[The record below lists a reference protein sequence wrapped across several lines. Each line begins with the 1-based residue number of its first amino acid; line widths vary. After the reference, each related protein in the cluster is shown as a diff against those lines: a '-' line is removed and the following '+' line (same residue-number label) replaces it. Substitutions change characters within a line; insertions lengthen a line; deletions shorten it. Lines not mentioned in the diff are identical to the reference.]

1 MIRPLLA
8 LLLLVAASS
17 EGTTT
22 VFVDVNLIPMTANT
36 VVADQDVLIQ
46 GERIIAIGKDITLP
60 EGTRVINGKGKYLM
74 PGLAEMHGHTPVPEG
89 NPDTDFVRDMMFLYV
104 ANGVTTVRGMLG
116 AAGQLQLREMAQEKQ
131 VLGPTLYLA
140 GPSFSGNSISS
151 AAEAELRVRQQV
163 GEGWN
168 LLKVHP
174 GLSRDEFDAMATTAS
189 KLGIRFGGHVPQ
201 EVGLMHA
208 IRMGQHTF
216 DHIDGYIQHLGF
228 PQKPMDNSELNDIVR
243 ISRDAGVWIVPTL
256 VLWDH
261 VIGLGDADASM
272 QWPELNYWPK
282 TEVNRWYT
290 ALKNSSGRSPQA
302 MLQAYSDARNQILK
316 ALSDGGVG
324 ILMGTDSP
332 QIFSVPGFSIH
343 REMAAMSKAGMSNY
357 EVLASG
363 TRNVGIYL
371 QGEDAFGVIAPGQR
385 ADLILANGNP
395 LENLAAVADRAGVMI
410 RGQWLAESE
419 IQSRLSE
426 ILKRQ
431 Q

>member
-1 MIRPLLA
+1 MIRLLLA
-8 LLLLVAASS
+8 LLLLVAALAQ
-17 EGTTT
+17 GATTA
-22 VFVDVNLIPMTANT
+22 FVDVNLIPMTTN
-36 VVADQDVLIQ
+36 VIIADQDVLIQ
-46 GERIIAIGKDITLP
+46 GERIIAIGQDVTLP

-74 PGLAEMHGHTPVPEG
+74 PGLSEMHGHTPVPEG
-89 NPDTDFVRDMMFLYV
+89 KPDTDFVRDMMFLYV

-116 AAGQLQLREMAQEKQ
+116 AAGQLQLREMAQEKRM
-131 VLGPTLYLA
+131 LGPTLYLA
-140 GPSFSGNSISS
+140 GPSFSGNAISS
-151 AAEAELRVRQQV
+151 PTEAEARVRQQV

-228 PQKPMDNSELNDIVR
+228 PQKPIKDKELDDIVG

-261 VIGLGDADASM
+261 VIGLGDANALM
-272 QWPELNYWPK
+272 QWPELKYWPK
-282 TEVNRWYT
+282 TQVNRWYT
-290 ALKNSSGRSPQA
+290 ALKNSSERSSKA
-302 MLQAYSDARNQILK
+302 SLQAYSDARSRVLK
-316 ALSDGGVG
+316 ALADGGVG

-343 REMAAMSKAGMSNY
+343 REMAAMSKAGLSHY

-385 ADLILANGNP
+385 ADLILANANP
-395 LENLAAVADRAGVMI
+395 LKDLAAVADRAGVMI
-410 RGQWLAESE
+410 RGEWLPESE

-426 ILKRQ
+426 ILARQ